1 MSPSE
6 KSVVEGPGNFS
17 ERMGDV
23 LVISLTATPPYDAT
37 PAQWERYC
45 KVCGPVDEEISVPEL
60 VKEGSLCLIRIMFIL
75 ITLPGRRTAAKCISQ
90 KKAGI

>member
-17 ERMGDV
+17 ERNGRCSG
-23 LVISLTATPPYDAT
+23 ISLTATPPYDAT

-60 VKEGSLCLIRIMFIL
+60 VKEGSLCPHQDYVYFNYPSREEEQRLNAFL
-75 ITLPGRRTAAKCISQ
+75 